1 MPSAK
6 CQVPGAK
13 CQVPRS
19 TNATDG
25 NGQSKF
31 DKTIKST
38 EKKNLYE
45 PCILGKI
52 EKNKGVERFRA
63 FFTFLREKTNEE
75 KTKIHTYR

>member
-1 MPSAK
+1 MLS
-6 CQVPGAK
+6 AK

-38 EKKNLYE
+38 ERKLQNRAYWEKQKKTKVWRDSAPFY
-45 PCILGKI
+45 
-52 EKNKGVERFRA
+52 
-63 FFTFLREKTNEE
+63 FFNRKTNEE

>member
-1 MPSAK
+1 MLS
-6 CQVPGAK
+6 AK

-38 EKKNLYE
+38 ERKL
-45 PCILGKI
+45 
-52 EKNKGVERFRA
+52 
-63 FFTFLREKTNEE
+63 
-75 KTKIHTYR
+75 

>member
-1 MPSAK
+1 MLN
-6 CQVPGAK
+6 AK

-38 EKKNLYE
+38 ERKL
-45 PCILGKI
+45 
-52 EKNKGVERFRA
+52 
-63 FFTFLREKTNEE
+63 
-75 KTKIHTYR
+75 